1 MSLTQDAASDRRW
14 AAARSIAEGVPPDRG
29 RRRRHL
35 VWLLISALIVGC
47 LLLGVVL
54 GALLPPLDTSP
65 TEEDG
70 WIARAVW
77 AFAAQGIGVGIG
89 VAGLIW
95 AVRTGRIVTRR
106 RAVAGPLNWR
116 ERKWALEQIR
126 TATPIDDD
134 LKRAVVLAMA
144 AQNRQV
150 ALGWTP
156 LMLGLT
162 LVFVGSA
169 LATPWALIAWLHMAL
184 VVAVIV
190 SSGFAARDYRR
201 AGAYLDAFG
210 GR

>member
-47 LLLGVVL
+47 LLFGVVL
-54 GALLPPLDTSP
+54 GVLLPPLDTSP

-77 AFAAQGIGVGIG
+77 AFAAQGIGV
-89 VAGLIW
+89 
-95 AVRTGRIVTRR
+95 
-106 RAVAGPLNWR
+106 
-116 ERKWALEQIR
+116 
-126 TATPIDDD
+126 
-134 LKRAVVLAMA
+134 
-144 AQNRQV
+144 
-150 ALGWTP
+150 
-156 LMLGLT
+156 
-162 LVFVGSA
+162 
-169 LATPWALIAWLHMAL
+169 AWLHMSL

-190 SSGFAARDYRR
+190 SSGFAVRDYRR

-210 GR
+210 S